1 MFSDDSGP
9 LLLDV
14 KSACRAYSRFFSS
27 AGLLSSRSSRAVSTS
42 AAFRRAWLSVLGGL
56 RKPSGWEG
64 LDGGRESGRMGEGR
78 ARGAARG
85 PVSRSG
91 MSGTRASPAAPGFG
105 TSFWKVGCGRSLTRM
120 LGLTWYRHLPFAGDW
135 SEPSEGIR
143 GLGPAC
149 ALSGRS
155 LGLGLCPLSPCPVL
169 SHCDRNINAR

>member
-1 MFSDDSGP
+1 MPS
-9 LLLDV
+9 LLKVFL
-14 KSACRAYSRFFSS
+14 
-27 AGLLSSRSSRAVSTS
+27 
-42 AAFRRAWLSVLGGL
+42 LGGVAKLPFLPRGFHL
-56 RKPSGWEG
+56 RRLPPRLAFCSRGVCGSRVAGKDSMADESPGGW
-64 LDGGRESGRMGEGR
+64 GR

-91 MSGTRASPAAPGFG
+91 MSGARASPAAPGFG

>member
-42 AAFRRAWLSVLGGL
+42 AAFRRAWLSVLAVCGSRVAGKDSMADESPGGW
-56 RKPSGWEG
+56 G
-64 LDGGRESGRMGEGR
+64 M